1 MVRLIENKHFTEFK
15 SIERLSLPSVVY
27 IPLIQHIGK
36 PCSPSVNVG
45 DTVLAGQKIASS
57 QAHIYANIHAS
68 LSGKVRAIKKCPHPL
83 LGTCDAVVIDSDG
96 LDSHAKPGI
105 HSNGE
110 VIKLSA
116 DEIRSI
122 IFEAGIVGMG
132 GAGFPTHIKL
142 KPPKPV
148 DTFIL
153 NAAECEPYLN
163 CDYRLMVEKTKE
175 ILLGTELVL
184 KCLGAKDVY
193 IAIEENKPEAIKI
206 FRDKLQETSYK
217 LIVLKSEYPQGDE
230 KQLIKKILNRQVPSG
245 GLPFELGVVVHNL
258 ATVFAIYE
266 AVYKHKPL
274 YERVVTVT
282 GSCLENPKNLLVRIG
297 TPLKDLIDFC
307 SPLKEKPQ
315 KVIVGGPM
323 MGIAQ
328 YTDGVPVTKTTSG
341 LILLNKKEV
350 PIFLEDVCIR
360 CGECVRNC
368 PAGLEPCLISQAVE
382 KENWELARA
391 YSAADCIECGLC
403 SYLCPAK
410 RNLVQSIKYAKLR
423 SR

>member
-1 MVRLIENKHFTEFK
+1 MVRLIENKHFTECK
-15 SIERLSLPSVVY
+15 SIERLPLPSVVY
-27 IPLIQHIGK
+27 IPLMQHIGK
-36 PCSPSVNVG
+36 PCSPLVNAG
-45 DTVLAGQKIASS
+45 ATVLRGQKIASS
-57 QAHIYANIHAS
+57 QTHVSANIHAS

-83 LGTCDAVVIDSDG
+83 LGTCDTVIIDSDG
-96 LDSHAKPGI
+96 LDSDGKPGI
-105 HSNGE
+105 RGKE
-110 VIKLSA
+110 EIIKLSA

-132 GAGFPTHIKL
+132 GGGFPTHLKL

-184 KCLGAKDVY
+184 NCLGVKGVY
-193 IAIEENKPEAIKI
+193 IAIEENKPEAIKQ
-206 FRDKLQETSYK
+206 FKAQSSK
-217 LIVLKSEYPQGDE
+217 FKVKVLKSEYPQGGE
-230 KQLIKKILNRQVPSG
+230 RQLIKKILNRQVPSG
-245 GLPFELGVVVHNL
+245 GLPFEVGVVVHNL
-258 ATVFAIYE
+258 ATVFAVYE

-282 GSCLENPKNLLVRIG
+282 GSCLKNPKNLLVRIG

-307 SPLKEKPQ
+307 SPLKEKPE

-328 YTDGVPVTKTTSG
+328 YTDKVPVIKTTSG
-341 LILLNKKEV
+341 VILLNKREA
-350 PIFLEDVCIR
+350 PRFLEDVCIR
-360 CGECVRNC
+360 CGECVKNC

-382 KENWELARA
+382 KENWELAQA
-391 YSAADCIECGLC
+391 YSAGDCIECGLC

-410 RNLVQSIKYAKLR
+410 RSLVQSIKYAKLR